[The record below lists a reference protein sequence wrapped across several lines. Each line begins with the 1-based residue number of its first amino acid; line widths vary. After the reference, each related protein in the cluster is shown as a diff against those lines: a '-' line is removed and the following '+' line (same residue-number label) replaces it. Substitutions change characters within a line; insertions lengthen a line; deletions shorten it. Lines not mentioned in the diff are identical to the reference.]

1 MHATM
6 SHIEQELEETMA
18 INENLEKEL
27 VTKNTLIEQLNRRV
41 SELAKSSAM
50 VPCSF
55 MFSCDL

>member
-1 MHATM
+1 M

-27 VTKNTLIEQLNRRV
+27 VTKNTLIDQLNRRV